1 MSNQD
6 QDKPQLMPHAY
17 DGIQEYDQRLPNW
30 WLFTLYGTIAFSF
43 LYWAYYFQ
51 FGIGQDDRVALN
63 AELDALEARRMAAVR
78 DIDDATLWKMSRN
91 AKTVADGAAVY
102 SSACAACHGP
112 TLAGVKGL
120 GFRLDDNLW
129 VHGETPTA
137 IYRNVNEGI
146 TFGGK
151 PTGMVAQKM
160 LGNEKVVAVVAY
172 LLSKQTEGNL
182 AKLERS
188 QEPSQR

>member
-1 MSNQD
+1 MSNHDQD
-6 QDKPQLMPHAY
+6 QPELLEHSY

-30 WLFTLYGTIAFSF
+30 WLFTLYGSIVFSF

-63 AELDALEARRMAAVR
+63 AELDALEAKRMAAAR

-102 SSACAACHGP
+102 NSACIACHGP

-129 VHGETPTA
+129 VHGNTPTA
-137 IYRNVNEGI
+137 IHRNINEGI
-146 TFGGK
+146 TYDGK
-151 PTGMVAQKM
+151 PTGMVSQKM
-160 LGNEKVVAVVAY
+160 LGAEKVSAVVAF

-182 AKLERS
+182 AAIERS

>member
-6 QDKPQLMPHAY
+6 QDKPELLEHSY

-30 WLFTLYGTIAFSF
+30 WLFTLYGSIVFSF

-63 AELDALEARRMAAVR
+63 AELDALEAKRMAAVK

-91 AKTVADGAAVY
+91 AKTVAEGAAVY
-102 SSACAACHGP
+102 NTACFACHGP
-112 TLAGVKGL
+112 TMAGVKGL

-129 VHGETPTA
+129 VHGNTPTA

-146 TFGGK
+146 TYDGK
-151 PTGMVAQKM
+151 PTGMVGQKM
-160 LGNEKVVAVVAY
+160 LGAEKVNAVVAF

-182 AKLERS
+182 AKIERS